1 MFVKT
6 FKTMVNWE
14 YRCKP
19 DYAECA
25 ERVEAFFQ
33 GELLDRVPIRFH
45 RHNAEY
51 DVVQQSAAHAT
62 LRDRWLDAE
71 FQADDYMRS
80 IARMRFNAETFP
92 VYCPNLGPNVYA
104 AFHGGEMTFGENT
117 SWYEEMIIDY
127 GTDLPKIAF
136 SKDCFYY
143 KKILELMRVAIEKY
157 AAWFPTGYTD
167 LHPGL
172 DCALAWRGSSNLCMD
187 LIMQPD
193 NAQKLFELS
202 SEHFVEVYNE
212 YDAILKANRMP
223 SCAWINLPVD
233 GRLHIPSADFSFMIS
248 PDDYEK
254 YGLPILKK
262 EVETMTHNI
271 FHVDG
276 SGVANHIDTILGVP
290 QVHAIQWVQGLG
302 DSYPIMQ
309 HLDFIRYVQSK
320 GRGVI
325 VDLAKEDLNAY
336 MECMSPEKT
345 FLWIATQSEEE
356 ELDIIERVR
365 RWSKKR

>member
-1 MFVKT
+1 
-6 FKTMVNWE
+6 MVNWE

-19 DYAECA
+19 DFAQCA

-51 DVVQQSAAHAT
+51 DIIRKSNHLT
-62 LRDRWLDAE
+62 LKDRWMDAE
-71 FQADDYMRS
+71 YQADEYMNS
-80 IARMRFNAETFP
+80 IHSFRFNAETFP

-104 AFHGGEMTFGENT
+104 AFHGGDMEFGEVT
-117 SWYEEMIIDY
+117 SWYHEVIEDY
-127 GTDLPKIAF
+127 EKDMSKIQF
-136 SKDCFYY
+136 SKDNVYY
-143 KKILELMRVAIEKY
+143 KKILELTQVAIDKY
-157 AAWFPTGYTD
+157 AEYFPTGYTD

-172 DCALAWRGSSNLCMD
+172 DCALAWRGSVDLCYD
-187 LIMQPD
+187 LVLNPD
-193 NAQKLFELS
+193 KVEDLLKKA
-202 SEHFVEVYNE
+202 SEHFLEVYNE
-212 YDAILKANRMP
+212 YDSILKTHQMP

-254 YGLPILKK
+254 YGLPILKE
-262 EVETMTHNI
+262 EVKTMTHNI

-276 SGVANHIDTILGVP
+276 KGVANHIDIILSEP
-290 QVHAIQWVQGLG
+290 KIQAIQWVQGLG
-302 DSYPIMQ
+302 DDYPIMQ

-325 VDLAKEDLNAY
+325 VDLDKDDLDSY

-345 FLWIATQSEEE
+345 FLWIATENEEQ
-356 ELDIIERVR
+356 ELDIIRRVEK
-365 RWSKKR
+365 WSRKLYV